1 MRKFVFI
8 FVFLFITI
16 LRMQNI
22 KADYECF
29 YKASRNQLGFKIDE
43 SDSFKVSTI
52 NNKFEFDTFLG
63 LANSPVVADPKIN
76 SKWSEETLIK
86 DYLKGCCPNEFY
98 VCRGEMGIPG
108 GTKTLRYFVI
118 LNGSLYSELNWI
130 NGKVAS
136 IDGFAFTKDYCMIA
150 QIDEDKTNV
159 CTKNIE
165 FGCELYDDYEK
176 ILREQYCEFGS
187 ENCDFSNIDQYK
199 KAKEKIK
206 SFCKTTLENSD
217 YGINP
222 CVSKCISLENLLN
235 EIENKQSSNDAC
247 GFSGKLMSYIANIVK
262 WLKYIIP
269 VIVIVLGILDFIK
282 AIASEKDDEM
292 KKAQGHFVKR
302 LIAAALIFIIPVI
315 IEFVLDK
322 MGFDANGCGI
332 IDL

>member
-1 MRKFVFI
+1 MFVLF
-8 FVFLFITI
+8 FLLLPI
-16 LRMQNI
+16 LGIQNI

-29 YKASRNQLGFKIDE
+29 YKATRNQMGFKIDE
-43 SDSFKVSTI
+43 SDSFRVSTT

-63 LANSPVVADPKIN
+63 LANSPVVADAKIN
-76 SKWSEETLIK
+76 SKWSEESLIK

-108 GTKTLRYFVI
+108 GSKTIRYFVI
-118 LNGSLYSELNWI
+118 LNGSLYSELNWT
-130 NGKVAS
+130 NGVAG
-136 IDGFAFTKDYCMIA
+136 IDGFLFTEKNCMIA
-150 QIDEDKTNV
+150 QIDRDKTTTCV
-159 CTKNIE
+159 ENIE

-176 ILREQYCEFGS
+176 ILREKYCEFGS
-187 ENCDFSNIDQYK
+187 ENCDSSNIEVYNN
-199 KAKEKIK
+199 AKEKIK
-206 SFCKTTLENSD
+206 SFCKSTLENSD

-222 CVSKCISLENLLN
+222 CVSKCLKLEGLLN
-235 EIENKQSSNDAC
+235 EIENKKSNNDVC
-247 GFSGKLMSYIANIVK
+247 GFSWTLINFIANIVK

-302 LIAAALIFIIPVI
+302 LIAAALIFIIPFI
-315 IEFVLDK
+315 IEFILDK